1 MLRSCSTLRSIVPRE
16 KFRVPTVS
24 VAVDA
29 GLIINPDGVIN
40 QVEGGIVQAI
50 SMTLKEQV
58 MFDDRQ
64 ITSRDWSAY
73 PILTFP
79 EVPSID
85 VVLLDRPHEPSLG
98 AGEGSLAPIS
108 AALASAFAS
117 ATGRRIRDL
126 PITPEKV
133 KRALA

>member
-40 QVEGGIVQAI
+40 QIEGGIVQAI

-64 ITSRDWSAY
+64 ITSRD
-73 PILTFP
+73 
-79 EVPSID
+79 
-85 VVLLDRPHEPSLG
+85 
-98 AGEGSLAPIS
+98 
-108 AALASAFAS
+108 
-117 ATGRRIRDL
+117 
-126 PITPEKV
+126 
-133 KRALA
+133 